1 MGACFVVKQAW
12 GITDGFGMIRHDVGA
27 VCLQLWLFALD

>member
-1 MGACFVVKQAW
+1 MGACFVFKQAR

-27 VCLQLWLFALD
+27 VCLQLLLFALG